1 MCVYNYVFALI
12 GDCEKGVCVCVCVCV
27 RNLAGAWIELSN
39 TKQHRGFRFII
50 LSSFPQFSLQQNRL
64 LISCW

>member
-1 MCVYNYVFALI
+1 MCVYVYNYVFALI
-12 GDCEKGVCVCVCVCV
+12 GDCEKVVCVCVCV

-39 TKQHRGFRFII
+39 TKQHRGFKFII
-50 LSSFPQFSLQQNRL
+50 LSSFPQFSLQPNRL